1 MGGGERPLPSFKLP
15 LPESLDCEQQTDEPQ
30 NPAATEAMQHDE
42 SWYLKGP
49 KPRKP

>member
-1 MGGGERPLPSFKLP
+1 MGGGERPLPSFKL
-15 LPESLDCEQQTDEPQ
+15 LVPESLDCEQQTDEPQ
-30 NPAATEAMQHDE
+30 NLAATEAMQHDE